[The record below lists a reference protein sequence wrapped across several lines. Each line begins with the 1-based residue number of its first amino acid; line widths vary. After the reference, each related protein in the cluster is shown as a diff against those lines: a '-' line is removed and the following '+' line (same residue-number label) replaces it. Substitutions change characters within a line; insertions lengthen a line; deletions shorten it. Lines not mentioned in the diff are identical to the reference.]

1 MNPHST
7 NFDEHNQLK
16 NAFLGLLQKRT
27 GPRLFCHVKYL
38 DDTIFLRQFAVV
50 GSDVYLLQ
58 ARPITALDAWTDK
71 ELRREFD
78 TAVLTDEDYV
88 TQANTGEV
96 GRTQIGLRLML
107 VGFQFDL
114 ELEFE
119 PSRVTVSPVSFFGSN
134 KGLDQNLVFR

>member
-1 MNPHST
+1 M
-7 NFDEHNQLK
+7 
-16 NAFLGLLQKRT
+16 
-27 GPRLFCHVKYL
+27 
-38 DDTIFLRQFAVV
+38 V

-107 VGFQFDL
+107 VGF
-114 ELEFE
+114 
-119 PSRVTVSPVSFFGSN
+119 
-134 KGLDQNLVFR
+134 